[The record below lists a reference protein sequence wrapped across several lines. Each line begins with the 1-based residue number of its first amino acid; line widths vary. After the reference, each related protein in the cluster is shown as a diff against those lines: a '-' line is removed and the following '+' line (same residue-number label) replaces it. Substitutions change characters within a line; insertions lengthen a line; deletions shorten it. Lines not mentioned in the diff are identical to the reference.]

1 MSQFEKQNSKTGDII
16 PMRVLNNG
24 ILRTLNPKQQDE
36 ALNSINSLIDKG
48 FISYEKGGVFECL
61 KLAELGFTSL
71 YKNSKS
77 LNDIEMLILNAFE
90 KQKSRANDILMFR
103 NLNHS
108 IFKNLNPKEKNLI
121 EDAVNNLQEKGF
133 VIYEDA
139 STGVE
144 CLRLTDLGFNNLY

>member
-1 MSQFEKQNSKTGDII
+1 MSQFEKQSSKTGDII

-36 ALNSINSLIDKG
+36 ALNSINSLIDKR
-48 FISYEKGGVFECL
+48 FISYEKGVLECL
-61 KLAELGFTSL
+61 KLTELGFQSL

-77 LNDIEMLILNAFE
+77 VNDIEKLILDAFE
-90 KQKSRANDILMFR
+90 KQNSRANDMLMFR

-108 IFKNLNPKEKNLI
+108 IFKNLNPIEKNLI
-121 EDAVNNLQEKGF
+121 EEVVNNLQEKGF

-144 CLRLTDLGFNNLY
+144 CLRLTDLGFENLY